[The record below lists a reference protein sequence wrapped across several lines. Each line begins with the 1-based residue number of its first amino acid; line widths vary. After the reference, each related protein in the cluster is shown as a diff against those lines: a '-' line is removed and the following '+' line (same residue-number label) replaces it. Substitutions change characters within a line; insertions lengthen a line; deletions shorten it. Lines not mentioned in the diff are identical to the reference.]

1 MLKRPHTRI
10 LLWLSLSWLT
20 VAGVGIAL
28 GSDLAG
34 MEEAQWLERANQLIA
49 EAERGRAQAT
59 QFNLDVRDSR
69 TQLRQVIQQ
78 DRAVDLS
85 AEHRALHS
93 NMVLLDVLLK
103 SAAACQT
110 AGYIACP
117 PLLMSQLKTVMK
129 NAYTNLDKVKQT
141 HD

>member
-1 MLKRPHTRI
+1 
-10 LLWLSLSWLT
+10 
-20 VAGVGIAL
+20 
-28 GSDLAG
+28 LAG
-34 MEEAQWLERANQLIA
+34 IEEAQWLERANQLIA